1 MKLKVKFYADT
12 PKGHINKL
20 FVYKIKSY
28 DHAID
33 LVSKFVQEFKFK
45 IRAAYFVNEN
55 GLSIRFDNIKEYNF
69 NNWQNTKIEKEKMH
83 RIIETHYLNTNYF
96 LELMNENNISNVSK
110 NY

>member
-1 MKLKVKFYADT
+1 MELKVNFYADT

-33 LVSKFVQEFKFK
+33 LVSKFVQEYKCK

-55 GLSIRFDNIKEYNF
+55 GLSIRIDEEYNL
-69 NNWQNTKIEKEKMH
+69 NTWRNTKIEKESMN

>member
-1 MKLKVKFYADT
+1 MESKVNFYADT

-33 LVSKFVQEFKFK
+33 LVSKFVQEYKCK

-55 GLSIRFDNIKEYNF
+55 GLSIRIDEEYNL
-69 NNWQNTKIEKEKMH
+69 NTWRNTKIEKESMN

>member
-1 MKLKVKFYADT
+1 MELKVNFYADT

-33 LVSKFVQEFKFK
+33 LVSKFVQEYKCK

-55 GLSIRFDNIKEYNF
+55 GLSIRFDNIKEYNLST
-69 NNWQNTKIEKEKMH
+69 WQNTQNDKEKMI
-83 RIIETHYLNTNYF
+83 RIIETHYLQTNYF